1 MVEFL
6 HEIGFTKLRMFLSII
21 FEEIIA
27 SVAMLGIASASFSR
41 SLQLEL
47 GLLRLH
53 GHLSWD
59 LSWCSSVIPD
69 KSQESLI
76 FK

>member
-27 SVAMLGIASASFSR
+27 SVAMLGIASASLSR

-47 GLLRLH
+47 GL
-53 GHLSWD
+53 
-59 LSWCSSVIPD
+59 
-69 KSQESLI
+69 
-76 FK
+76 